1 MKTILAVDDEPSVR
15 QSYRVMLSD
24 RYRVLL
30 AENARAALSALER
43 NHVDLI
49 LLDIMM
55 PDMDG
60 LAFLEE
66 MARRGEDVP
75 VIVVTG
81 TSSVDTA
88 VAAMKRGARE
98 YVIKPFDVDEVLLLV
113 ERTLNEQQGRI
124 ELNTLREAGA
134 KGFDAL
140 IGDAPAFASALRMAR
155 QAAQVDSTVLITGE
169 SGTGKDLLARA
180 IHSVGKRASQAFMP
194 ISCCAIPQAL
204 VESELF
210 GHEKGSFTGAVE
222 RRVGKMQAADHGTLF
237 LDEIG
242 EMPVDAQSKLLRVLQ
257 DGCFYPVG
265 GNKQIEVDIRVICAT
280 NRNLAE
286 AAATGAFRRD
296 LYYRINVLP
305 IEMPPLRKRR
315 EDIPKLAAHF
325 MAKHAP
331 RVNAKAVSF
340 DPQALAMLVAYEW
353 PGNVRELE
361 NTIERVLVCNR
372 TESTI
377 GPMALRGIL
386 PAVIAEEAS
395 SRTDFDGLPLEE
407 AVARLERHLI
417 TRALDRSGNVQSRAA
432 ELLGT
437 TRRILKYKMD
447 QLGIET
453 DAESNRED
461 ES

>member
-1 MKTILAVDDEPSVR
+1 MKTILAVDDEMSIC

-30 AENARAALSALER
+30 AENARAALAALER
-43 NHVDLI
+43 SHVDLI

-55 PDMDG
+55 PEMDG
-60 LAFLEE
+60 LSFLEE

-81 TSSVDTA
+81 TSSVETA

-113 ERTLNEQQGRI
+113 ERTLAEQQDRI
-124 ELNTLREAGA
+124 ELTTLREADA
-134 KGFDAL
+134 KGFEAL
-140 IGDAPAFASALRMAR
+140 LGNAPAFASALRMAR

-180 IHSVGKRASQAFMP
+180 IHSAGKRASQAFMP

-210 GHEKGSFTGAVE
+210 GHEKGAFTGALE

-242 EMPVDAQSKLLRVLQ
+242 EMPLDAQSKLLRVLQ

-325 MAKHAP
+325 VAKHAP

-340 DPQALAMLVAYEW
+340 DPRALAMLVAYEW

-377 GPMALRGIL
+377 APVALRGIL
-386 PAVIAEEAS
+386 PAAIADESS

-417 TRALDRSGNVQSRAA
+417 MRALDRSGKVQSRAA
-432 ELLGT
+432 EVLGT

-453 DAESNRED
+453 DAESNGED
-461 ES
+461 